1 MLNLSKSLPKELK
14 QKIESLITQNFRA
27 NKNLGQHFLN
37 NPQISDQIAL
47 SCGNLSDSAVLEIG
61 PGMGSLTQ
69 SIMALHS
76 GVNLTIVEADAR
88 FIDILNEVGKFYNNC
103 QFEVIKSDA
112 LQYDFNGWTEK
123 HPHKKKYIIANLPYN
138 IGSELLFKWLDE
150 DFLKNINNITLMLQ
164 KEFVQRVTA
173 KHHSKAYSWIT
184 ILAQLLCDVELLFDV
199 PQNAFTPEPKVI
211 SSVFSLRPK
220 QAVYPHNIKNLKKI
234 CNTLFLYRRK
244 TIRSIIN
251 NNSHL
256 HYLLP
261 FLENIQL
268 DLQKRP
274 EEIDIK
280 TFCDISNF

>member
-14 QKIESLITQNFRA
+14 QKIEFLVTLNFKA

-37 NPQISDQIAL
+37 NPQICDQIAL

-76 GVNLTIVEADAR
+76 GVNLTVVEADAR
-88 FIDILNEVGKFYNNC
+88 FIDILNEIGNFYDNC
-103 QFEVIKSDA
+103 KLEVIKSDA
-112 LQYDFNGWTEK
+112 LQYDFNEWAQK
-123 HPHKKKYIIANLPYN
+123 HPHKNKYIIANLPYN

-150 DFLKNINNITLMLQ
+150 YFLKNISNITLMLQ
-164 KEFVQRVTA
+164 KEFVQKVIA
-173 KHHSKAYSWIT
+173 KPHSKAYSWIT
-184 ILAQLLCDVELLFDV
+184 ILAQLLCDVEFLFDV
-199 PQNAFTPEPKVI
+199 PQSAFTPEPKVV

-220 QAVYPHNIKNLKKI
+220 KVVYPHNIKKLKKI
-234 CNTLFLYRRK
+234 CSSLFLYRRK
-244 TIRSIIN
+244 TIRSIIKSN
-251 NNSHL
+251 PHL

-261 FLENIQL
+261 FLETIQL
-268 DLQKRP
+268 DLNKRP
-274 EEIDIK
+274 EEIDVK